1 MELIWELC
9 KIDQL
14 FSMKAKCRYS
24 DTLYTGP
31 AKQIIAWWPIN
42 YYQQDS
48 SRKDITQVCQTCML
62 KKTFLNLSGY
72 FHSSFVAYDYISSI
86 ARLDCTQSVSN
97 FYQHDCGPES
107 SQICIYSVP
116 VHIFIF
122 SGNRISKTSP
132 ISTRRRC
139 RLISS
144 SSQTLMSSVR
154 PSPRSSRTITYC
166 HAHNFID

>member
-86 ARLDCTQSVSN
+86 ARLDCTQSV
-97 FYQHDCGPES
+97 
-107 SQICIYSVP
+107 
-116 VHIFIF
+116 IFTNMTVALRARKYVFILYL
-122 SGNRISKTSP
+122 
-132 ISTRRRC
+132 STY
-139 RLISS
+139 LYFPAIG
-144 SSQTLMSSVR
+144 LAKHH
-154 PSPRSSRTITYC
+154 PFPRGGVG
-166 HAHNFID
+166 